1 MFYPCLVTNS
11 FSNDLV
17 TTNNMIFLSYTLI
30 IKIEQLNTKEII
42 LHSKS
47 YIVYEFITSN
57 PNENRD

>member
-42 LHSKS
+42 LH
-47 YIVYEFITSN
+47 
-57 PNENRD
+57 